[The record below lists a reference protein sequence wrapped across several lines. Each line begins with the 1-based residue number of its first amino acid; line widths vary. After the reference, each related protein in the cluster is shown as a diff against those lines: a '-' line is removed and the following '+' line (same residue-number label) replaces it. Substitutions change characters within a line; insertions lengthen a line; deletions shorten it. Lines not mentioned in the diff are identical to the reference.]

1 MDYISTWGY
10 CYCHFKWEDLI
21 YEENKNIFDASDCF
35 IYECVAVENDML
47 VIQYGEERVQ
57 IPPSSYEIV
66 DTPRYK
72 LGEKVYIPMK
82 KKDGKIYNIVWNSKE
97 QTHIYL
103 VEIDGKKDFQR
114 YDAYYFQSKPKY
126 QIGEEV
132 YIPRR
137 EENGKIIDMDWHYKN
152 QDHMYFLEI
161 NGKKYSR
168 RYYENELR
176 KLNCTK

>member
-10 CYCHFKWEDLI
+10 CYCHFKWEDSF
-21 YEENKNIFDASDCF
+21 YEENKNIFDASEHI
-35 IYECVAVENDML
+35 IYECVAMENDML

-66 DTPRYK
+66 DTPRYQ
-72 LGEKVYIPMK
+72 LGEEVYIPRK
-82 KKDGKIYNIVWNSKE
+82 RKDGKIYSIAWNIKE
-97 QTHIYL
+97 QMHIYL
-103 VEIDGKKDFQR
+103 VETDEKKDFQK
-114 YDAYYFQSKPKY
+114 YDAYDFQSKPKY

-137 EENGKIIDMDWHYKN
+137 EENGKIIDMDWHFKN

-176 KLNCTK
+176 KL